1 LDMCNGRW
9 VEVSNMEGNARS
21 TIPKFLMIEHRV
33 YTSRLSYGQT
43 SGKIPICCSMR
54 CWLLEDVQSI
64 RMFTVGENKGR
75 VMVSL
80 WVVCLVGSMGDG
92 VRGVEG

>member
-1 LDMCNGRW
+1 
-9 VEVSNMEGNARS
+9 
-21 TIPKFLMIEHRV
+21 
-33 YTSRLSYGQT
+33 
-43 SGKIPICCSMR
+43 MR

-92 VRGVEG
+92 VRGGGGLSDRNGSTK

>member
-1 LDMCNGRW
+1 M
-9 VEVSNMEGNARS
+9 
-21 TIPKFLMIEHRV
+21 
-33 YTSRLSYGQT
+33 
-43 SGKIPICCSMR
+43 
-54 CWLLEDVQSI
+54 
-64 RMFTVGENKGR
+64 GENKGR